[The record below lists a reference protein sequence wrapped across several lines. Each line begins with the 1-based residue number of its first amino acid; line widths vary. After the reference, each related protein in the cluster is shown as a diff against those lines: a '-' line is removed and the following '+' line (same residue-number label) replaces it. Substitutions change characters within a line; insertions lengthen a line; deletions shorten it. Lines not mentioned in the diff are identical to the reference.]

1 MSRLQHFLHPVLH
14 PVFHPVPG
22 LPAHTQPGA
31 GQPARRWRAAARA
44 SLATL
49 VAMTAVL
56 TGCGGG
62 GNGDAGALA
71 AEAMSTAATA
81 QAQAPDGAAVQTL
94 SAAQSVA
101 QSVAPVSTPSV
112 TALRKVAERRT
123 GRTTFEYDFRITVR
137 NGSSA
142 QTGLKAQITGAGPG
156 TTVLDGVVLVGN
168 LAADATAT
176 PTDTITLRLDRRV
189 AFHPAL
195 LVWQFSQASPVP
207 ASLTLD
213 VAQRVVG
220 AGTPL
225 ALLPGALDAA
235 GTPITP
241 PPALGYQIVLPA
253 SGSSG
258 TVPSVV
264 NGQVVTG
271 ADTRGSF
278 DVRASLAGTALQ
290 ASAHFTVI
298 QGGAQ
303 SANAGLY
310 STLSAAQS
318 TVQRQLKLAADAQQR
333 GDAAALA
340 AAAAAIASAGASVD
354 LVKMSYSTAYAPD
367 LGFVPLAT
375 KLDANGI
382 HAVAADAGYGSA
394 TAQLRS
400 KLAQLTQFLNQAP
413 GTDAADSAALVQ
425 FQVELAAIAS
435 TLRSPAARPS
445 VYGVVQHGDAIS
457 DLLAKD
463 MPLLLKA
470 LAARTQA
477 QASLPP
483 SAGKAAAG
491 SARPAAA
498 AGAGSRPDGVTT
510 TVISKLGPIGELVVA
525 IYGDYLDQLEN
536 MIIIML
542 INHLLDAHL
551 PQSIS
556 IHGVLSGAALLG
568 PYAYHYPNS
577 YIDMDGLSLAAAQNA
592 DVYLIGGAAVN
603 AVREAIAQRPAGGE
617 ITIQGIYDLLDRIA
631 TILST
636 AYQAAHQQPAY
647 VITNSFSE
655 NFGCLP
661 SLSDFCIEMHY
672 PNGFENVSGGS
683 VSFTVLMLIRS
694 NGPQPQYGIKLLS
707 FAPGT

>member
-1 MSRLQHFLHPVLH
+1 MSAPRL
-14 PVFHPVPG
+14 
-22 LPAHTQPGA
+22 AGA
-31 GQPARRWRAAARA
+31 GRWRVAARA
-44 SLATL
+44 TLATL
-49 VAMTAVL
+49 VAATAVL
-56 TGCGGG
+56 AGCGGG
-62 GNGDAGALA
+62 TGDAGAMA
-71 AEAMSTAATA
+71 TAAA
-81 QAQAPDGAAVQTL
+81 QAQQVPDRQALLAAPT
-94 SAAQSVA
+94 
-101 QSVAPVSTPSV
+101 TNPSV
-112 TALRKVAERRT
+112 TALSKVAERRT
-123 GRTTFEYDFRITVR
+123 GRTVFEYDFRITVH
-137 NGSSA
+137 NGSVA
-142 QTGLKAQITGAGPG
+142 QTGLKAQLSGAGPG
-156 TTVLDGVVLVGN
+156 TTVVDGTVLVGN
-168 LAADATAT
+168 LAADASTT
-176 PTDTITLRLDRRV
+176 PTDTITLRLDRSV
-189 AFHPAL
+189 AFQPAL
-195 LVWQFSQASPVP
+195 LVWQFSQTGPVP

-213 VAQRVVG
+213 MAQRVVG

-225 ALLPGALDAA
+225 ALLPGARDAA
-235 GTPITP
+235 GTAITP

-253 SGSSG
+253 SGTSG

-278 DVRASLAGTALQ
+278 DVRASLAGTSLQ

-333 GDAAALA
+333 GDAPALA

-354 LVKMSYSTAYAPD
+354 GVKMSYSTAYAPD
-367 LGFVPLAT
+367 LGFVPDTA

-382 HAVAADAGYGSA
+382 HAVAADAGYGTA
-394 TAQLRS
+394 TAQMRS

-413 GTDAADSAALVQ
+413 GTDAADVAALVQ
-425 FQVELAAIAS
+425 FQADLAAMAA

-445 VYGVVQHGDAIS
+445 VYGVVQHGDAVS

-463 MPLLLKA
+463 MPALLMA
-470 LAARTQA
+470 LAARTQVHA
-477 QASLPP
+477 QLGLSPLAN
-483 SAGKAAAG
+483 GTNGTNAAG
-491 SARPAAA
+491 PRTALAVANARLGTGTGTGTGGNITD
-498 AGAGSRPDGVTT
+498 GAISGV
-510 TVISKLGPIGELVVA
+510 IGKLGPIGELVVA
-525 IYGDYLDQLEN
+525 IYGDYLDQIEN
-536 MIIIML
+536 MIILMT
-542 INHLLDAHL
+542 INHLLDALL

-556 IHGVLSGAALLG
+556 IQGVLSGAALLG
-568 PYAYHYPNS
+568 PYAYHYPDS
-577 YIDMDGLSLAAAQNA
+577 YIDLDGISLAAAQNA

-617 ITIQGIYDLLDRIA
+617 ISIQGVFDLLDRIA

-636 AYQAAHQQPAY
+636 AYKAAHQQPAY

-694 NGPQPQYGIKLLS
+694 NGPRPQYGTKVFA

>member
-1 MSRLQHFLHPVLH
+1 M
-14 PVFHPVPG
+14 G
-22 LPAHTQPGA
+22 LSVALSP
-31 GQPARRWRAAARA
+31 AARPSIILGMDSAGLAA
-44 SLATL
+44 SLCRQIGSTC
-49 VAMTAVL
+49 VR
-56 TGCGGG
+56 
-62 GNGDAGALA
+62 AG
-71 AEAMSTAATA
+71 ATA
-81 QAQAPDGAAVQTL
+81 QAATMTAAFSPTGPTWQVQLVLTNDGA
-94 SAAQSVA
+94 
-101 QSVAPVSTPSV
+101 P
-112 TALRKVAERRT
+112 
-123 GRTTFEYDFRITVR
+123 
-137 NGSSA
+137 
-142 QTGLKAQITGAGPG
+142 AQIGHFTLYFDESLFSGLALLQSPSGW
-156 TTVLDGVVLVGN
+156 DSVLVQPDTAIPARGF
-168 LAADATAT
+168 LDAGVRA
-176 PTDTITLRLDRRV
+176 PK
-189 AFHPAL
+189 P
-195 LVWQFSQASPVP
+195 
-207 ASLTLD
+207 
-213 VAQRVVG
+213 
-220 AGTPL
+220 PL
-225 ALLPGALDAA
+225 AL
-235 GTPITP
+235 
-241 PPALGYQIVLPA
+241 
-253 SGSSG
+253 
-258 TVPSVV
+258 
-264 NGQVVTG
+264 GQ
-271 ADTRGSF
+271 
-278 DVRASLAGTALQ
+278 
-290 ASAHFTVI
+290 
-298 QGGAQ
+298 
-303 SANAGLY
+303 
-310 STLSAAQS
+310 
-318 TVQRQLKLAADAQQR
+318 
-333 GDAAALA
+333 
-340 AAAAAIASAGASVD
+340 
-354 LVKMSYSTAYAPD
+354 YSTAYAPD

-477 QASLPP
+477 QANLPP
-483 SAGKAAAG
+483 SAGRAAVG
-491 SARPAAA
+491 TTRPAAA
-498 AGAGSRPDGVTT
+498 LGAGSSTDGAISG
-510 TVISKLGPIGELVVA
+510 VIGKLGPIGELVVA

>member
-1 MSRLQHFLHPVLH
+1 MSRPHNRLQPVFHPVLH
-14 PVFHPVPG
+14 PGLHAAFYSVPG
-22 LPAHTQPGA
+22 WPAPRQPAA
-31 GQPARRWRAAARA
+31 GQPAGRWRAAARA
-44 SLATL
+44 ALVTL
-49 VAMTAVL
+49 VAVAAVL
-56 TGCGGG
+56 AGCGGG
-62 GNGDAGALA
+62 SGNGDAGAVA
-71 AEAMSTAATA
+71 AAAA
-81 QAQAPDGAAVQTL
+81 RDVPDVQAL
-94 SAAQSVA
+94 
-101 QSVAPVSTPSV
+101 SVAPASNPTV
-112 TALRKVAERRT
+112 TGLSKVAERRT
-123 GRTTFEYDFRITVR
+123 GRTTFEYDFRITVH

-142 QTGLKAQITGAGPG
+142 QTGLKAQLTGAGPG
-156 TTVLDGVVLVGN
+156 TTVLDGTVLVGN
-168 LAADATAT
+168 LAADASAT
-176 PTDTITLRLDRRV
+176 PTDTITLRLDRSM
-189 AFHPAL
+189 AFQPGL
-195 LVWQFSQASPVP
+195 LVWQFSQAAPAP

-235 GTPITP
+235 GSPITP
-241 PPALGYQIVLPA
+241 PPALGYQIIVPA
-253 SGSSG
+253 SGTSG

-264 NGQVVTG
+264 NGQVITG

-278 DVRASLAGTALQ
+278 DVRASLGGTALQ
-290 ASAHFTVI
+290 ATAHFTVI

-310 STLSAAQS
+310 STLAAAQS

-354 LVKMSYSTAYAPD
+354 VVKMSYSTAYAPD
-367 LGFVPLAT
+367 LGFVPVAA

-382 HAVAADAGYGSA
+382 HAVAADAGYGTA

-413 GTDAADSAALVQ
+413 GTDADDVAALVQ
-425 FQVELAAIAS
+425 FQAQLAAIAT

-445 VYGVVQHGDAIS
+445 VYGVVQHGDAVS

-463 MPLLLKA
+463 MPVLLKA
-470 LAARTQA
+470 LAARTQVHA
-477 QASLPP
+477 QLALPALANR
-483 SAGKAAAG
+483 AGPRTAL
-491 SARPAAA
+491 A
-498 AGAGSRPDGVTT
+498 AGAGISPDGAVSG
-510 TVISKLGPIGELVVA
+510 VIGKLGPIGELVVA

-536 MIIIML
+536 MIIIL
-542 INHLLDAHL
+542 LLNSLLDAVL
-551 PQSIS
+551 PHTIGIQ
-556 IHGVLSGAALLG
+556 GVLSGAALLG
-568 PYAYHYPNS
+568 PYAYHYPDS
-577 YIDMDGLSLAAAQNA
+577 YIDLAGVSLAAAQSA

-603 AVREAIAQRPAGGE
+603 AVREAINERPPNGE
-617 ITIQGIYDLLDRIA
+617 ITIEGLFQLFDRIA
-631 TILST
+631 TILNT

-647 VITNSFSE
+647 VITNSFD

-661 SLSDFCIEMHY
+661 SLSDNCIEMHY

-694 NGPQPQYGIKLLS
+694 NGPQAQYGIKLFS

>member
-1 MSRLQHFLHPVLH
+1 MSHLLAFVDAR
-14 PVFHPVPG
+14 PG
-22 LPAHTQPGA
+22 QPGNA
-31 GQPARRWRAAARA
+31 QPNPPPTPQPSANPARRWLAAAARA
-44 SLATL
+44 SLA
-49 VAMTAVL
+49 AAAAVL
-56 TGCGGG
+56 AALAGCGGG
-62 GNGDAGALA
+62 SSGDAAMAAPAQQASDVQALA
-71 AEAMSTAATA
+71 VLPRLVPASNPTVT
-81 QAQAPDGAAVQTL
+81 GL
-94 SAAQSVA
+94 S
-101 QSVAPVSTPSV
+101 
-112 TALRKVAERRT
+112 KVAERRT

-142 QTGLKAQITGAGPG
+142 QTGLTAQLTGAGPG
-156 TTVLDGVVLVGN
+156 TMVLDGAVLVGN
-168 LAADATAT
+168 LAADASAT
-176 PTDTITLRLDRRV
+176 PTDTITLRLDRSL
-189 AFHPAL
+189 AFQPAL
-195 LVWQFSQASPVP
+195 LVWQFSQAAPVP

-225 ALLPGALDAA
+225 ALLPGALSAA

-241 PPALGYQIVLPA
+241 LPALGYQIIVPA
-253 SGSSG
+253 SGTSG

-264 NGQVVTG
+264 NGQVITG

-290 ASAHFTVI
+290 ATAHFTVI

-310 STLSAAQS
+310 STLAAAQS

-340 AAAAAIASAGASVD
+340 AAAAAIAGAGASVD
-354 LVKMSYSTAYAPD
+354 VVRMSYSTAYAPD
-367 LGFVPLAT
+367 LGFVPVAA

-382 HAVAADAGYGSA
+382 HAVAADAGYGTA
-394 TAQLRS
+394 TAQLRG

-413 GTDAADSAALVQ
+413 GTDAADVAALVQ
-425 FQVELAAIAS
+425 FQADLAAIAS
-435 TLRSPAARPS
+435 TLRSAAARPS

-457 DLLAKD
+457 DMLAKD
-463 MPLLLKA
+463 MPVLLKA
-470 LAARTQA
+470 MAARTQVHA
-477 QASLPP
+477 QLALPALANR
-483 SAGKAAAG
+483 AGPRAVLAAG
-491 SARPAAA
+491 T
-498 AGAGSRPDGVTT
+498 GGSPDGAISG
-510 TVISKLGPIGELVVA
+510 VIGKLGPIGELVVA

-551 PQSIS
+551 PQSIG
-556 IHGVLSGAALLG
+556 IQGVLSGAALLG

-577 YIDMDGLSLAAAQNA
+577 YIDLAGISLAAAQGA

-617 ITIQGIYDLLDRIA
+617 ITIQGIYDLLDSIA

-636 AYQAAHQQPAY
+636 AYKAAHQQPAY

-683 VSFTVLMLIRS
+683 VSFTVLMLIRT
-694 NGPQPQYGIKLLS
+694 NGPQPQYGTKLLA

>member
-1 MSRLQHFLHPVLH
+1 MSAPRL
-14 PVFHPVPG
+14 
-22 LPAHTQPGA
+22 AGA
-31 GQPARRWRAAARA
+31 GRWRVAARA
-44 SLATL
+44 TLATL
-49 VAMTAVL
+49 VAATAVL
-56 TGCGGG
+56 AGCGGG
-62 GNGDAGALA
+62 TGDAGAMA
-71 AEAMSTAATA
+71 TAAA
-81 QAQAPDGAAVQTL
+81 QAQQVPDRQALLAAPT
-94 SAAQSVA
+94 
-101 QSVAPVSTPSV
+101 TNPSV
-112 TALRKVAERRT
+112 TALSKVAERRT
-123 GRTTFEYDFRITVR
+123 GRTVFEYDFRITVH
-137 NGSSA
+137 NGSVA
-142 QTGLKAQITGAGPG
+142 QTGLKAQLSGAGPG
-156 TTVLDGVVLVGN
+156 TTVVDGTVLVGN
-168 LAADATAT
+168 LAADASTT
-176 PTDTITLRLDRRV
+176 PTDTITLRLDRSV
-189 AFHPAL
+189 AFQPAL
-195 LVWQFSQASPVP
+195 LVWQFSQTGPVP

-213 VAQRVVG
+213 MAQRVVG

-225 ALLPGALDAA
+225 ALLPGARDAA
-235 GTPITP
+235 GTAITP

-253 SGSSG
+253 SGTSG

-278 DVRASLAGTALQ
+278 DVRASLAGTGLQ

-477 QASLPP
+477 QANLPP
-483 SAGKAAAG
+483 SAGRAAVG
-491 SARPAAA
+491 TTRPAAA
-498 AGAGSRPDGVTT
+498 LGAGSSTDGAISG
-510 TVISKLGPIGELVVA
+510 VIGKLGPIGELVVA

-536 MIIIML
+536 MIVIL
-542 INHLLDAHL
+542 LLNSLLDAAL
-551 PQSIS
+551 PHTIS

-603 AVREAIAQRPAGGE
+603 AVREAIDQRPAGGE
-617 ITIQGIYDLLDRIA
+617 ISILGIFELFNRIA
-631 TILST
+631 TILDT

-694 NGPQPQYGIKLLS
+694 NGPRPQYGTKVFA